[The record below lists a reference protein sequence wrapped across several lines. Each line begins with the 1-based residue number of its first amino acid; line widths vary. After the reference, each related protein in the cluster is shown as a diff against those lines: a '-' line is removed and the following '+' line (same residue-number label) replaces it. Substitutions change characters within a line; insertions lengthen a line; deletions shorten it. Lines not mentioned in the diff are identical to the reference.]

1 MDTRLLHILACPL
14 CQGKLYYDAQGA
26 ELVCR
31 YDRLAYAVDDGVAIM
46 DVNKARKLTAK
57 E

>member
-1 MDTRLLHILACPL
+1 MDTRLLYIIACPL
-14 CQGKLYYDAQGA
+14 CQGKLYYDPQGA

-31 YDRLAYAVDDGVAIM
+31 YDRLAFTIDHGVPIM
-46 DVNKARKLTAK
+46 DVDKARKLTAK